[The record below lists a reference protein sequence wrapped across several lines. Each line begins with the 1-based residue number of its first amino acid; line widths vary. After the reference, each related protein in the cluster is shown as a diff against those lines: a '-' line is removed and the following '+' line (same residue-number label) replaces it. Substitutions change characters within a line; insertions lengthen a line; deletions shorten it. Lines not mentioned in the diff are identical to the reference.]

1 MLHTKIV
8 CHSLWYAELNMIFV
22 QEQAK
27 HNHLYTNVYTIIRIT
42 IRPYYNV
49 LYIYDMF

>member
-8 CHSLWYAELNMIFV
+8 CHSLWYAELNMNFV

-42 IRPYYNV
+42 IRPYCNI
-49 LYIYDMF
+49 LYI